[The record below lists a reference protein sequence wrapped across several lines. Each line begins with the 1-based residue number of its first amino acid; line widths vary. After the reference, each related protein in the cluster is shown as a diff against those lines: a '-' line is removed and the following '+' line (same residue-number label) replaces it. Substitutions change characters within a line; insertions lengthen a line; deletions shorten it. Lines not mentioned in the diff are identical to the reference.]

1 MINWLHSKLHR
12 PEKGWDPVDP
22 AWAQEYA
29 AAEWQMVDHALLD
42 KLDVQLGGLQGKR
55 ILDMG
60 AGAGQYSVALAQRGA
75 DVTWHDISHTYQRIA
90 QEKAATAKV
99 NLQWSLGYLEDTQ
112 ALEPA
117 SFDLIFNRICWY
129 YCQHDQTFAQQLC
142 GLLAPG
148 GLLYIHAPNSQF
160 HGDKLSTAAQWRT
173 WLNATT
179 GFKIGHPMLPP
190 RRIATLFADLPISK
204 LEADYRDPRNDVIWV
219 WKAGDESRTS

>member
-29 AAEWQMVDHALLD
+29 TAEWQMVDNDLLD
-42 KLDVQLGGLQGKR
+42 KLEVQLGGLRGKR
-55 ILDMG
+55 VLDMG

-75 DVTWHDISHTYQRIA
+75 DVTWHDISQTYQRIA
-90 QEKAATAKV
+90 QQKAAVAKV
-99 NLQWSLGYLEDTQ
+99 NLHWSLGYLEETQ
-112 ALEPA
+112 ALQPA

-129 YCQHDQTFAQQLC
+129 YCQHDKAFAQQLC
-142 GLLAPG
+142 GLLAPD
-148 GLLYIHAPNSQF
+148 GLLYIHAPNSRF
-160 HGDKLSTAAQWRT
+160 HGNKLSILAQWRT
-173 WLNATT
+173 GLNATT

-219 WKAGDESRTS
+219 WKASDESRTS